1 MIEDDIKR
9 LYYDRGFKDGEAS
22 AHEALCGLLQNP
34 LTRKLIV
41 DMASKEIKPE
51 DLQKEID
58 KHIKELS

>member
-1 MIEDDIKR
+1 MTDAEIKR
-9 LYYDRGFKDGEAS
+9 RYYEAGYRDGEEA
-22 AHEALCGLLQNP
+22 AHQAISELLQNP

-58 KHIKELS
+58 KRMKELS